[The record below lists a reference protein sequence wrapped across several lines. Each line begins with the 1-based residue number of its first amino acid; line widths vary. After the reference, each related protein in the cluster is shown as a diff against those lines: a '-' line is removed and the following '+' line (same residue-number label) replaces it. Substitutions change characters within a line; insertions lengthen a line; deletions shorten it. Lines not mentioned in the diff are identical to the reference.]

1 MKGKLY
7 IFALFVLAALTGCRK
22 QAVPDEVPVLPE
34 EAREMVI
41 SVKADAP
48 EPKFTFLFWHK
59 EDFDRGLKDANQGIA
74 RPYHVS
80 EPTGDIG
87 DYIEQEATT
96 NEPSEKKNDYNTG
109 RVYPDS
115 YGIAVC
121 TGYGP
126 YDGVTPA
133 VRTDL
138 PVETPDYS
146 VLNVTEPGVTDVV
159 VSQNSLEGSSIYPFY
174 GNLEFFH
181 PQIQLTV
188 YATLASTMTKYI
200 KDVSFSVDKDNL
212 LSSLAWNAGV
222 KGYRPS
228 GERPANG
235 WTSRTLTDH
244 INSSDK
250 KPIGK
255 VNVVPQPHEGWEMKS
270 VDITVTGNIG
280 NVIDGTYSPF
290 AMTVPVAFK
299 DSSDNDLTLELND
312 SYEIYLI
319 FDEDQI
325 EITAVRVPWEEGGNV
340 LVPIHPIPP
349 ESSGI

>member
-7 IFALFVLAALTGCRK
+7 ISALFVMAALTGCRK
-22 QAVPDEVPVLPE
+22 QVVPDVVPVLPE
-34 EAREMVI
+34 EAREMMI

-59 EDFDRGLKDANQGIA
+59 EDFDRGLLNANQGVA
-74 RPYHVS
+74 QPYHVS
-80 EPTGDIG
+80 EPTGNIG
-87 DYIEQEATT
+87 DYIEQDATT

-133 VRTDL
+133 TRTDM

-146 VLNVTEPGVTDVV
+146 VLNVTYPGVTDVV
-159 VSQNSLEGSSIYPFY
+159 VSQNSLEGSSIYPFH

-200 KDVSFSVDKDNL
+200 KNVSFSVDKDNL
-212 LSSLAWNAGV
+212 LSSLVWNDDV

-228 GERPANG
+228 EERPANG
-235 WTSRTLTDH
+235 WHSGTLNEQ

-250 KPIGK
+250 KQIGK
-255 VNVVPQPHEGWEMKS
+255 VNVVPRIYEGWDMES
-270 VDITVTGNIG
+270 IDITVRGEIG
-280 NVIDGTYSPF
+280 NAVDGEYSSF
-290 AMTVPVAFK
+290 TMTVPAAF
-299 DSSDNDLTLELND
+299 NDLTLELND

-325 EITAVRVPWEEGGNV
+325 EITAAKVPWEEGGNV
-340 LVPIHPIPP
+340 LVPVHPIP
-349 ESSGI
+349 E